1 MAKFVK
7 KNDFTDKEKQ
17 QISDMTGKIM
27 LWILNGRSIA
37 YMAEQLRLT
46 EQELIYNIEENLY
59 ELRKLIGSKRYLKML
74 FVRRRRKRAPNKGS
88 SF

>member
-7 KNDFTDKEKQ
+7 KNDLTDKEKQ

-27 LWILNGRSIA
+27 LWILNGKSIA
-37 YMAEQLRLT
+37 YMAKQLRLT

-74 FVRRRRKRAPNKGS
+74 FVR
-88 SF
+88 

>member
-7 KNDFTDKEKQ
+7 KNDLTDKEKQ
-17 QISDMTGKIM
+17 QISDITGKIM
-27 LWILNGRSIA
+27 LWILNGKSIA

-74 FVRRRRKRAPNKGS
+74 FVR
-88 SF
+88 

>member
-7 KNDFTDKEKQ
+7 KNDLTDKEKQ

-74 FVRRRRKRAPNKGS
+74 FVR
-88 SF
+88 

>member
-7 KNDFTDKEKQ
+7 KNDLTDKEKQ

-27 LWILNGRSIA
+27 LWILNGKSIA

-46 EQELIYNIEENLY
+46 EQELIYNIEEDLY

-74 FVRRRRKRAPNKGS
+74 FVR
-88 SF
+88 

>member
-7 KNDFTDKEKQ
+7 KNDLTDKEKQ

-27 LWILNGRSIA
+27 LWILNGKSIA

-59 ELRKLIGSKRYLKML
+59 GLRKLIGSKRYLKML
-74 FVRRRRKRAPNKGS
+74 FVR
-88 SF
+88 

>member
-7 KNDFTDKEKQ
+7 KNDLTDKEKQ
-17 QISDMTGKIM
+17 QISDITGKIM
-27 LWILNGRSIA
+27 LWILNGKSIA
-37 YMAEQLRLT
+37 YMAEQLHLT

-74 FVRRRRKRAPNKGS
+74 FVR
-88 SF
+88 

>member
-7 KNDFTDKEKQ
+7 KNDLTDKEKQ

-27 LWILNGRSIA
+27 LWILNGKSIA
-37 YMAEQLRLT
+37 YMAEQLHLT
-46 EQELIYNIEENLY
+46 EQEFIYNIEENLY

-74 FVRRRRKRAPNKGS
+74 FVR
-88 SF
+88 

>member
-7 KNDFTDKEKQ
+7 KNDLTDKEKQ

-27 LWILNGRSIA
+27 LWILNGKSIA
-37 YMAEQLRLT
+37 YMAEQLHLT

-74 FVRRRRKRAPNKGS
+74 FVR
-88 SF
+88 

>member
-7 KNDFTDKEKQ
+7 KNDLTDKEKQ

-27 LWILNGRSIA
+27 LWILNGKSIA

-74 FVRRRRKRAPNKGS
+74 FVR
-88 SF
+88 